1 MILFLHKVLV
11 FLIPIL
17 PFLILCSISIFIDTI
32 TGVFFAIRKKI
43 FSSKLFIN
51 FLIKLIAYNIGLGF
65 VYFLDIYVLHAILSL
80 IILSPAELISTK
92 IATICVI
99 FIELSSANRNI
110 FLLTKF
116 DLFGKIKEFF
126 SKTIKLKEDITKLKE

>member
-1 MILFLHKVLV
+1 MF
-11 FLIPIL
+11 
-17 PFLILCSISIFIDTI
+17 
-32 TGVFFAIRKKI
+32 
-43 FSSKLFIN
+43 
-51 FLIKLIAYNIGLGF
+51 
-65 VYFLDIYVLHAILSL
+65 LHAILSL

-116 DLFGKIKEFF
+116 DLFGKIKD
-126 SKTIKLKEDITKLKE
+126 SSVKPLN